1 MTSLIEILELPKC
14 GHMTSSTISFESRDN
29 ILLVT
34 SWTEIMRSQRLFQNT
49 FILRRS
55 RVSLL
60 KEPLKNKN
68 YTKMQ
73 SMSVFLD
80 IKKLIISAEKC

>member
-1 MTSLIEILELPKC
+1 
-14 GHMTSSTISFESRDN
+14 
-29 ILLVT
+29 
-34 SWTEIMRSQRLFQNT
+34 MRSQRLFQNT

-68 YTKMQ
+68 YTKMR

-80 IKKLIISAEKC
+80 IKKLIISAEKCRCHQNSRDMSLDLYIFGILIR

>member
-1 MTSLIEILELPKC
+1 
-14 GHMTSSTISFESRDN
+14 
-29 ILLVT
+29 
-34 SWTEIMRSQRLFQNT
+34 MRSQRLFQNT

-68 YTKMQ
+68 YTKMR